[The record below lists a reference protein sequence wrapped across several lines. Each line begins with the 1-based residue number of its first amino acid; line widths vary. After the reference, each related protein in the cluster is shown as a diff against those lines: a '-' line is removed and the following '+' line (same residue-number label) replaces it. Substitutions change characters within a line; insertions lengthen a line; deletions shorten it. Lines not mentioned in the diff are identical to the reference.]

1 MCALWI
7 EKGEKN
13 PLHVWQALPAPAPS
27 DSILHCIRPRSD
39 SLIEFN
45 C

>member
-7 EKGEKN
+7 EKGEKKN
-13 PLHVWQALPAPAPS
+13 PLHVWQALPAPS